1 MAGKGFLRRHA
12 AALLLV
18 SVIEVLIGGAIG
30 AWIVVHGISAREA
43 PTFIEEKM
51 AGLLRHYAV
60 PHRMRS
66 LHSPL
71 RESPEAIAAGRM
83 HFADHCASCH
93 GNDGSGRT
101 EIGRNLYP
109 KAPDMRV
116 ARTQSLTDGEI
127 FAIIQDGV
135 RLTGM
140 PAWGD
145 AAGHDDAENW
155 KLVAFIRHLPRIT
168 PEEIEEMKRMNPVT
182 PMEMDEDRQE
192 KAFLEGEDA
201 SPAPVPNHN
210 DRSERKKP

>member
-1 MAGKGFLRRHA
+1 MGGKEFLRRHA
-12 AALLLV
+12 TALLLV
-18 SVIEVLIGGAIG
+18 IVIGVLVGGAIG
-30 AWIVVHGISAREA
+30 ARIVVHGVSARGT
-43 PTFIEEKM
+43 PTFIEERM
-51 AGLLRHYAV
+51 ARLLRHYAV
-60 PHRMRS
+60 PRKLRS
-66 LHSPL
+66 LRNPL
-71 RESPEAIAAGRM
+71 PESPEAIAAGRM

-109 KAPDMRV
+109 KAPDMRS

-127 FAIIQDGV
+127 FAIIKDGV

-145 AAGHDDAENW
+145 VAGHDDPDNW

-168 PEEIEEMKRMNPVT
+168 PEEIEEMKRMNPVS

-192 KAFLEGEDA
+192 KAFLEDA
-201 SPAPVPNHN
+201 SPAPVPN
-210 DRSERKKP
+210 RKQISERKKP

>member
-12 AALLLV
+12 TALFLV
-18 SVIEVLIGGAIG
+18 IVIEVLIGGAIG
-30 AWIVVHGISAREA
+30 AWIVVHGVSAREA
-43 PTFIEEKM
+43 PTFFEEKM
-51 AGLLRHYAV
+51 ASLLRHYAV

-66 LHSPL
+66 LRNPL
-71 RESPEAIAAGRM
+71 PESPEAIAAGRM

-109 KAPDMRV
+109 KPPDMRTV
-116 ARTQSLTDGEI
+116 RTQSLSDGEI
-127 FAIIQDGV
+127 FAIIKDGV

-145 AAGHDDAENW
+145 AAGHDDADNW
-155 KLVAFIRHLPRIT
+155 KLVAFIRHLPKIS
-168 PEEIEEMKRMNPVT
+168 PEEIEEMKRMNPVS

-192 KAFLEGEDA
+192 KAFLEGEAA
-201 SPAPVPNHN
+201 SPNPVPNHN
-210 DRSERKKP
+210 DHSERKKP